1 MIELVVDDAMRGAR
15 LDRFLASASEIASRT
30 LAMRLVEEGR
40 VRVDGAERHKSFRL
54 LPGMVVLVDA
64 EPHAD
69 QQIAHDSS
77 VPFTIVYEDAALIVV
92 DKPAGVVVHPAPGQ
106 RDATLVHGLL
116 DEGIG
121 GGDDDDRPGIVHR
134 LDKDTSGLLVVARSD
149 EAFHA
154 LGRQMR
160 RREIV
165 RSYVALVHGR
175 PGARAGRIDAP
186 IGRDRARGR
195 MAIDGTAAREA
206 VTHFAIAQMLV
217 TTTLLD
223 VTLGTGRTHQI
234 RVHLEAIGHPVVG
247 DPLYC
252 PSTSDRLGLDRQF
265 LHAAKLAFAH
275 PTTGEAMSFAS
286 ALPDDLV
293 AALERAR
300 TIG

>member
-1 MIELVVDDAMRGAR
+1 VIELTVGDAMRGAR
-15 LDRFLASASEIASRT
+15 LDRFLASAPEIGSRT

-40 VRVDGAERHKSFRL
+40 VRVDGEERHKSFRL
-54 LPGMVVLVDA
+54 LPGMAVLVDA
-64 EPHAD
+64 EPRAD
-69 QQIAHDSS
+69 EGIAYDSS

-106 RDATLVHGLL
+106 RDGTLVHGLL

-121 GGDDDDRPGIVHR
+121 GGDDDERPGIVHR

-160 RREIV
+160 RREIT
-165 RSYVALVHGR
+165 RAYVALVHGR

-195 MAIDGTAAREA
+195 MAVDGTAAREA
-206 VTHFAIAQMLV
+206 VTHFVVAELLAD
-217 TTTLLD
+217 TTLLD

-234 RVHLEAIGHPVVG
+234 RVHLEAIGHAVVG

-252 PSTSDRLGLDRQF
+252 PSTSERYGLHRQF
-265 LHAAKLAFAH
+265 LHAAALAFDH
-275 PTTGEAMSFAS
+275 PTTGEPLSFTS
-286 ALPDDLV
+286 DLPDDLV
-293 AALERAR
+293 AALARAR
-300 TIG
+300 G